1 MFCRATAL
9 ISTPALLALAAVPAV
24 ARDAATDA
32 QVDEIFS
39 SVAEGVQPGCA
50 VGVVSGDA
58 LVLERAFGYANL
70 EHQVP
75 IGPQTAF
82 DVSSVSKQLTA
93 AAVALL
99 AERGALSLD
108 DPVRAYLP
116 ELRDYGVPLT
126 LRHLVHHTGGVRD
139 YLDLLDLAG
148 RSAADGYTLDELV
161 QLIGRQSELNFVPGS
176 AHLYS
181 NSGYLLLAAVVERV
195 AGRPLARVLQEEIFE
210 PLGMA
215 STRAYDDPSLVIPGR
230 ATAYAPRRNG
240 YAVDHYYRFA
250 VPGDGQ
256 LYTTVGDLGRWQL
269 AFEKDVFI
277 RPGFMASL
285 LEPGRLSNGE
295 PLDYAFGLRVGELR
309 GLRTARHGG
318 AWGGFRSHVLR
329 FPDVALSVITLC
341 NNAGVR
347 PEELSERVAEIYLGD
362 RLAPPTAEPSLRPS
376 IVALEAAQGLY
387 GGRDSERLW
396 QVALR
401 EGSLVARALPG
412 PPRSLRPIAPGR
424 YRIGELPFGEL
435 RVEAG
440 AGGRRQILITLDGV
454 AEERFDE
461 LPGFDPGAAELSEY
475 GGRYRSED
483 LDVVVAVEA
492 GAESLQLVP
501 DRGRRTRR
509 VWPGTRDVFFDD
521 SWLVRFERDASGRV
535 VGLSLG
541 TERALGVLFSRLGS

>member
-1 MFCRATAL
+1 MLLRTA
-9 ISTPALLALAAVPAV
+9 ALTSASALALAATPAF

-32 QVDEIFS
+32 QVDAILS
-39 SVAEGVQPGCA
+39 SLAEDVQPGCA
-50 VGVVSGDA
+50 VGIVSGDA

-70 EHQVP
+70 EHQVR
-75 IGPQTAF
+75 IGSQTAF
-82 DVSSVSKQLTA
+82 DVSSVSKQFTA
-93 AAVALL
+93 ATIALL
-99 AERGALSLD
+99 AERGSLSLD
-108 DPVRAYLP
+108 DPVRVYLP

-161 QLIGRQSELNFVPGS
+161 RLVGRQSALNFAPGT

-181 NSGYLLLAAVVERV
+181 NSGYLLLSAVVERV
-195 AGRPLARVLQEEIFE
+195 ADRPLARVLQEEIFE
-210 PLGMA
+210 PLGMTH
-215 STRAYDDPSLVIPGR
+215 TRAYDDPGLVIPGR
-230 ATAYAPRRNG
+230 ATAYAPRGNG
-240 YAVDHYYRFA
+240 YAVDQFYSFA

-256 LYTTVGDLGRWQL
+256 LYTTVGDLARWQL
-269 AFEKDVFI
+269 AFEQDVFV

-285 LEPGRLSNGE
+285 LEPGRLANGE
-295 PLDYAFGLRVGELR
+295 PLDYAFGLRVGDLR

-318 AWGGFRSHVLR
+318 AWGGYRSHVLR
-329 FPDVALSVITLC
+329 FPDASLSVITLC

-347 PEELSERVAEIYLGD
+347 PEELSERVAEVYLGD
-362 RLAPPTAEPSLRPS
+362 RLGQPTEEPNLRPS
-376 IVALEAAQGLY
+376 LVALEAAQGLY
-387 GGRDSERLW
+387 LGRDSERLW

-412 PPRSLRPIAPGR
+412 PPRALRPIAPGR
-424 YRIGELPFGEL
+424 FRIGELPYAEL
-435 RVEAG
+435 RIEAG
-440 AGGRRQILITLDGV
+440 AEGRRQLLITLDGI

-461 LPGFDPGAAELSEY
+461 LPGFDPGAGELTEY
-475 GGRYRSED
+475 HGRYRSED

-492 GAESLQLVP
+492 GDDSLRLVP

-521 SWLVRFERDASGRV
+521 SWLVRFERDAAGTI

-541 TERALGVLFSRLGS
+541 TERARGIAFSRLGS